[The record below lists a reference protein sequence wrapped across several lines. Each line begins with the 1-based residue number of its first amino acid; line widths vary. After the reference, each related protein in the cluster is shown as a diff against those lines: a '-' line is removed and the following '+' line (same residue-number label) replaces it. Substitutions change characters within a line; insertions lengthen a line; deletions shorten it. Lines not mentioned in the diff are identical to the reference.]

1 MAMEFVGTAMNGAT
15 DTLAAASPYLE
26 RYPELGGPPERVS
39 LAAVPVTI
47 GRAENADLTIYS
59 NVVSKAHAV
68 LIKVGERYAIR
79 DLQSTNG
86 TFVNG
91 RRVAEQL
98 LTDGDIVHFAQ
109 IEFCFRDQ
117 TADSSGHVKDRKPD
131 VLGTQAL
138 RLAPPVSLIRST
150 EVLRDLIRLEA
161 IRTVFQPIV
170 DLDTAEVVG
179 VEALARGTH
188 PTLSASPA
196 DLLTLAERCGMV
208 IELSQLLRRLAV
220 QASHGL
226 PASTKL
232 FLNVHPRELGDRG
245 LIDSIAA
252 LGPWRQGHPIVIEV
266 PEAAVTDVAAMK
278 SLRAALSDLA
288 VEVAYDAFGA
298 GQTRLLEMT
307 AVPPH
312 YLKFDKTMIQGLET
326 AKARQDMVAAIVNSA
341 AALGIR
347 TIAEGIETAATAAVC
362 RQLGCHLGQ
371 GYLLCPPT
379 GTFPRVARPTAKDL
393 RSTDTPRRVKA

>member
-47 GRAENADLTIYS
+47 GRAESADLTIYS

-288 VEVAYDAFGA
+288 VEVCVR
-298 GQTRLLEMT
+298 RLRGRT
-307 AVPPH
+307 
-312 YLKFDKTMIQGLET
+312 D
-326 AKARQDMVAAIVNSA
+326 SA
-341 AALGIR
+341 SGNDGRAPALS
-347 TIAEGIETAATAAVC
+347 EV
-362 RQLGCHLGQ
+362 
-371 GYLLCPPT
+371 
-379 GTFPRVARPTAKDL
+379 
-393 RSTDTPRRVKA
+393 